1 MGRIV
6 GGMGRVVPKET
17 LDARTDAAALVAAAR
32 AEADAI
38 RAQTLTA
45 REEAIR
51 EGRAQGREEG
61 RAEAAAELA
70 ALLADA
76 RVQAARARETSAPT
90 AVTLALKMA
99 AQIVG
104 R

>member
-38 RAQTLTA
+38 RAQALTA
-45 REEAIR
+45 REEAI
-51 EGRAQGREEG
+51 EG
-61 RAEAAAELA
+61 
-70 ALLADA
+70 A
-76 RVQAARARETSAPT
+76 R
-90 AVTLALKMA
+90 
-99 AQIVG
+99 
-104 R
+104 